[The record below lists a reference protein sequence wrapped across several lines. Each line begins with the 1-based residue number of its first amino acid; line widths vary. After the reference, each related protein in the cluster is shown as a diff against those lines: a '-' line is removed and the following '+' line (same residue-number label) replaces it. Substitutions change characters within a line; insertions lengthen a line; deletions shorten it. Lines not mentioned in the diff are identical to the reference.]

1 MVQIAITEFA
11 YPCQN
16 FAKVIDLQLTIVS
29 RAQAVV
35 YRRYLP
41 YHQGASMA
49 RFLSPT
55 RRCSFHIT
63 ILLIF

>member
-1 MVQIAITEFA
+1 METLARSIPQFGKNKYLTNILQIAITEFA

-35 YRRYLP
+35 HR
-41 YHQGASMA
+41 
-49 RFLSPT
+49 
-55 RRCSFHIT
+55 
-63 ILLIF
+63 